1 MIQYKCSALTYFRLC
16 SPVTEHPPLYLSHV
30 VVVVFFFCFP
40 STHTSS
46 NPLPVSSASLRL
58 ASLQF
63 PARRSQNS
71 LINATVAALNKLS
84 SAAWGPSPLVFYACT
99 SLIPLPLLAPPLLCS
114 TLPILQ
120 ALPLESG
127 QRRGYRD
134 RLSAPEGAAKVCDE
148 HLSAACAPCH
158 GSAGAEQSLFV
169 PLMSS
174 SAGSS
179 LQRFS
184 QGSVP
189 TVLPA
194 SALLWMEVAII
205 V

>member
-1 MIQYKCSALTYFRLC
+1 MGTESICFLC
-16 SPVTEHPPLYLSHV
+16 MR
-30 VVVVFFFCFP
+30 F
-40 STHTSS
+40 S
-46 NPLPVSSASLRL
+46 NPA
-58 ASLQF
+58 F
-63 PARRSQNS
+63 
-71 LINATVAALNKLS
+71 
-84 SAAWGPSPLVFYACT
+84 
-99 SLIPLPLLAPPLLCS
+99 LLAPSLHLGFAYFASP
-114 TLPILQ
+114 
-120 ALPLESG
+120 PLESG
-127 QRRGYRD
+127 QRCGCCD
-134 RLSAPEGAAKVCDE
+134 WLSAPEGAAKVCDE

-189 TVLPA
+189 TVL
-194 SALLWMEVAII
+194 SAAAHWMQAAFI